1 MKKITIFILFVILS
15 LSLVGCAKLDFGKP
29 DKLDPK
35 ENNGDIPTSVVLES
49 VSKVHKLYVGSQL
62 ELKATVYP
70 ATVTKEVLFSSND
83 EEVATVNQQGVVTG
97 VSPGTV
103 KITAKVEKSTTLDN
117 TTYVEGHL
125 LLTVMQEIVELEDV
139 LISGPDSIYI
149 DDTAKF
155 SVIKTP
161 ENATFSGTWSTND
174 ENIAT
179 IDQNGIMVAKAV
191 GSVKVSYFVDEN
203 INDTFVVNVLSR
215 SNNPTG
221 IEIIVR
227 DIIEAGQDVQAF
239 IKVLPEGSL
248 NNGVNWSIDDE
259 EIATVNE
266 EGLILGLSEGTTT
279 LRAELLGN
287 SASVE
292 IEVKDYRLD
301 SSVLEDNLV
310 DLVRTRKD
318 SVLGV
323 SNYKYDNEGDLLRN
337 SLGSGFVYKVEFV
350 LKNGAVLHNIEEL
363 RTFADVDYYKYYLIT
378 NRHVVIGSDKLK
390 IYLHKIDNEIDAN
403 LIQYDDKVDLAIV
416 SFTYDEYIRPLELA
430 NSDELV
436 SGKFAAAIGNP
447 SGYEFSSSLTFGIIS
462 HPKRFLP
469 TDTNDD
475 GINDWDSEYIQHD
488 VAINPGNSGGPL
500 FNLKGEVIGI
510 NTLKY
515 ASTNI
520 EGMGFSIPINIAK
533 DLIPILEDGE
543 KPNRALLGVTAIAVK
558 DVLNNPKS
566 EYTIPEGI
574 LYGLYVTDVVEGSA
588 AFNGGILKDD
598 IIISFNNVEITN
610 VTMLRAELNQ
620 IVVGNN
626 TEIDVVVFRNNEYI
640 TLKLVF

>member
-103 KITAKVEKSTTLDN
+103 KITAKVEKSTTLGN

-287 SASVE
+287 NASVE

>member
-287 SASVE
+287 NASVE